1 MDEGMNSFAGIGEA
15 AVIDCETTGFD
26 PGTDRI
32 ITVAVIRADFS
43 RLDRG
48 TRLTGDSLVVEVNP
62 GVPIPEAATAVHG
75 LRDADV
81 AGWPPFADEAQEL
94 RDFIGDR
101 VLVGHNAQFDKRF
114 LNAEF
119 KRAGVE
125 TLRRKAH
132 CTMRRFREESG
143 QAKGSR
149 LEDVARAMGLD
160 GRRGQAHDALED
172 AQIAMR
178 IAGRFYRADTGREWL
193 VMALPPSAPYWRRW
207 PPEAAADCEGTGRP
221 GWALWAL
228 IAVTGAILFAALSA

>member
-114 LNAEF
+114 L
-119 KRAGVE
+119 G
-125 TLRRKAH
+125 
-132 CTMRRFREESG
+132 
-143 QAKGSR
+143 
-149 LEDVARAMGLD
+149 DVAAQGPL
-160 GRRGQAHDALED
+160 HDA
-172 AQIAMR
+172 AVPR
-178 IAGRFYRADTGREWL
+178 GVGAGEGQRARGR
-193 VMALPPSAPYWRRW
+193 SARHWPRRSVR
-207 PPEAAADCEGTGRP
+207 A
-221 GWALWAL
+221 
-228 IAVTGAILFAALSA
+228 SARRT

>member
-1 MDEGMNSFAGIGEA
+1 MEEGMNSFVGIGEA
-15 AVIDCETTGFD
+15 AVIDCETTGLD

-43 RLDRG
+43 LLDQG

-75 LRDADV
+75 LRDPDV

-101 VLVGHNAQFDKRF
+101 VLVGHNIQFDKRF

-119 KRAGVE
+119 KRAGVK

-132 CTMRRFREESG
+132 CTMWRFREESG
-143 QAKGSR
+143 QAKGSG
-149 LEDVARAMGLD
+149 LDDVARAMGLD
-160 GRRGQAHDALED
+160 GQRGQAHDALED
-172 AQIAMR
+172 ARIAMR
-178 IAGRFYRADTGREWL
+178 IAGRFYRADTGRERL
-193 VMALPPSAPYWRRW
+193 AMALPPSAPYWRRW
-207 PPEAAADCEGTGRP
+207 PPEAADGEETGRP

-228 IAVTGAILFAALSA
+228 IAVAGAILLAALAA